1 MIFFLLF
8 PIFIYGSFDK
18 EEFSYSFVATQ
29 IVNDS
34 LNNFFFKTFSDQF
47 AFGVNFPFGTGIY
60 YLPNIVSS
68 KIAYLTSSILICL
81 LIQYYFLT
89 RVLSII
95 KVNKSFF
102 IIIILIFSPI
112 NIRYIFYHDWI
123 SHLFL
128 YSLSFGIIYYLLK
141 IFYKKNIELSYIK
154 ILFISHNHF
163 KFSYRTFISLFSYF
177 SNFFYLILILGIVKV
192 KICSLHLVFTNSSFL

>member
-154 ILFISHNHF
+154 ILFLLAIITLNSHIGH
-163 KFSYRTFISLFSYF
+163 SSAYF
-177 SNFFYLILILGIVKV
+177 LIFLTFFYLILI
-192 KICSLHLVFTNSSFL
+192 F